1 MARILE
7 LKGVRPHGVD
17 VGHQFFSPCEMVTVG
32 FHNHWLSGIDYIGA
46 SFQQRVRWLFGFRRL
61 SVLVLGATF
70 LRFLLSTSKISWIF
84 IMQIRVGEKG
94 RRLYEG

>member
-32 FHNHWLSGIDYIGA
+32 FHNHWLSGIDYIGE
-46 SFQQRVRWLFGFRRL
+46 SFQQVW
-61 SVLVLGATF
+61 SPATEPLDVMSANGGG
-70 LRFLLSTSKISWIF
+70 LRGGK
-84 IMQIRVGEKG
+84 R
-94 RRLYEG
+94 